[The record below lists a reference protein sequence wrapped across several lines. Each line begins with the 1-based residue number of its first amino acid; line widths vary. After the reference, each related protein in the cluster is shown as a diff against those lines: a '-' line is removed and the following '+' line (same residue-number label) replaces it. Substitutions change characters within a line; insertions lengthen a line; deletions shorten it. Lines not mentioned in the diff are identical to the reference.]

1 MRLLSRIAVLLVGIL
16 VLITA
21 VPNLSGLRTARSEN
35 LGSSP
40 SSIIS
45 SPPEPTIVQP
55 PIPIIVEPQV
65 APAINT
71 PAALVPVGPT
81 GARPGNTPVALQPQ
95 SAPRAAPVPMPAD
108 DLMVELK
115 LARRTVSA
123 KPYPVPTG
131 AVENF
136 EVFVHLPPA
145 AVQHSPLRVLLILH
159 GMGGRGDRFAQPFIS
174 EADRNNWVIVAP
186 NLPYSRDYMDP
197 AQLVEE
203 DMYLGHSLHAM
214 LDALPGRLGLKL
226 RQHILIFGFSRGAQ
240 LGTRFALFHPDYV
253 ETVAAVSGGSYTLPV
268 NNGDDKQVAK
278 FPFGIADLKQKLGWS
293 LDWDRFKCI
302 SFWVAVGDKDNRP
315 AEVAR
320 AFDPYIGRTRVER
333 AQRFESALA
342 KLGIDAHLVIFQNAD
357 HEVTDEMRNGAI
369 KFLRQDELADH
380 LDD

>member
-1 MRLLSRIAVLLVGIL
+1 MRALSRIAVILVGSL

-21 VPNLSGLRTARSEN
+21 VPYLSGLRTARSED

-40 SSIIS
+40 LYNIPSN
-45 SPPEPTIVQP
+45 PQPEIVQP
-55 PIPIIVEPQV
+55 PAPRIVEPEV
-65 APAINT
+65 APAIKT
-71 PAALVPVGPT
+71 PALAPF
-81 GARPGNTPVALQPQ
+81 GAASARAANTPVVLQAQ
-95 SAPRAAPVPMPAD
+95 SAPGAAPVPMPAD

-131 AVENF
+131 PVENF
-136 EVFVHLPPA
+136 EVFVHLPPTA
-145 AVQHSPLRVLLILH
+145 AQRAPLRVLLILH
-159 GMGGRGDRFAQPFIS
+159 GMGGRGDRFAQPFIA
-174 EADRNNWVIVAP
+174 EADRNNWVIIAP
-186 NLPYSRDYMDP
+186 NLNYTRDYMDP

-203 DMYLGHSLHAM
+203 DVYLGHSLHAM
-214 LDALPGRLGLKL
+214 LDALPGRLGIKL
-226 RQHILIFGFSRGAQ
+226 RQHALIFGFSRGAQ
-240 LGTRFALFHPDYV
+240 LATRFALFHPDYV

-268 NNGDDKQVAK
+268 NNGDDKQVAR
-278 FPFGIADLKQKLGWS
+278 FPFGVGDLKQKLGWS

-302 SFWVAVGDKDNRP
+302 SFWVAVGGKDNRP

-333 AQRFESALA
+333 AQKFEAALA

-357 HEVTDEMRNGAI
+357 HEVTEEMRNGAV